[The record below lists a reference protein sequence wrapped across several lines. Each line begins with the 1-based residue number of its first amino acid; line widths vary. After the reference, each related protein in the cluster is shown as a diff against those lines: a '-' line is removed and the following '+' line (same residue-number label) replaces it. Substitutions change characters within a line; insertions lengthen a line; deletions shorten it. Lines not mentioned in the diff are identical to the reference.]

1 MVASPSVGCF
11 LRLRCKNRT
20 EAKYM
25 KSKDLAILYEQ
36 FTYIKIKSCNAKRE
50 GNEKGKNNNK
60 RGLIS
65 IKSNFARAAHFF
77 VHFFAVVV
85 VRLEPETL

>member
-1 MVASPSVGCF
+1 MGFLRSFLRHHLAGKQVVGSPSVGCF
-11 LRLRCKNRT
+11 LRLKSKNRM

-36 FTYIKIKSCNAKRE
+36 FTYIKIKSCIAKRE

-60 RGLIS
+60 KR
-65 IKSNFARAAHFF
+65 SN
-77 VHFFAVVV
+77 
-85 VRLEPETL
+85 